1 MGPYSAS
8 PLTPQPASPEPNR
21 APSQGSLGIR
31 TSHPHQEPTFPPLSM
46 PPQRLQLSRTDNGT
60 TDNGSRKMTA
70 RQTS

>member
-1 MGPYSAS
+1 
-8 PLTPQPASPEPNR
+8 
-21 APSQGSLGIR
+21 
-31 TSHPHQEPTFPPLSM
+31 M